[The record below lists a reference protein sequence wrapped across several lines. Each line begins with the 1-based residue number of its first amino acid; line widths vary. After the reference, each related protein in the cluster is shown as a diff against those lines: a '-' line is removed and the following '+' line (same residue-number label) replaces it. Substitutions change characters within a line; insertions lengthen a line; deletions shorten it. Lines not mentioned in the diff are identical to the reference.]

1 MPVPDQ
7 PALDIRNDW
16 LSRGVTFLTKENAM
30 TYKNFLTIASI
41 LAFLFGLGFVLMPG
55 QLVSFY
61 GVELNAAGI
70 LIAQLYGT
78 ALLGFGLLNWFGRDF
93 SDSAAK
99 QAVLTVNLASDG
111 LGFIFALMGQLG
123 GVPGVNALGWSTVL
137 IYLLLAA
144 GFAYLRFF
152 SR

>member
-1 MPVPDQ
+1 
-7 PALDIRNDW
+7 
-16 LSRGVTFLTKENAM
+16 M

-41 LAFLFGLGFVLMPG
+41 VAFLFALGFVLMPG

-61 GVELNAAGI
+61 NVELNAGGI
-70 LIAQLYGT
+70 LIAQFFGA
-78 ALLGFGLLNWFGRDF
+78 ALLGYGVLNWLGRDF
-93 SDSAAK
+93 SDNGTR
-99 QAVLTVNLASDG
+99 QAVLTANLASDAI
-111 LGFIFALMGQLG
+111 GFIFALMGQLG